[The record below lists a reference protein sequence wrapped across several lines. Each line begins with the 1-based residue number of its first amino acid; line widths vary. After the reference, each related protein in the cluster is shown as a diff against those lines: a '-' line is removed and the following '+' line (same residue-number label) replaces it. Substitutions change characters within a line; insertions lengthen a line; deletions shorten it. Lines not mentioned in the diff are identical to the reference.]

1 MGWLVFDLTGSAF
14 MVGVV
19 FAVRSAP
26 GFFLGALSG
35 VVADRLE
42 RRLLLRFITLCSSIV
57 AGLTAL
63 LLLTDAAQV
72 WTVIALV
79 GVSGGFFVFAQTIA
93 PAYAYDI
100 VGPGHALNCLSLI
113 AMSNQAGGLA
123 GVLIGGALIG
133 VVGPG
138 SAYLAVS
145 VSYLVSG
152 VVLLGTRRSERE
164 LRFRRE
170 SVLRNLVGY
179 VQIVRQNRVLL
190 VLMCLV
196 SVSEVFGFTHATL
209 LPVFAKEVLGVGP
222 LGLGFMYAVRQG
234 SGLVGL
240 ALLAS
245 LSDYRRKGL
254 LMFVLTAA
262 AGLALM
268 TLSLSSNLFFF
279 LAALALVNVF
289 LKSAEALWKTLMQDN
304 VSDEQRGRAM
314 GSYVFSIGVAPAGH
328 LGVGGLASLLG
339 APGALLVNGAVL
351 TFVSLATAIGLPN
364 IRRLR

>member
-26 GFFLGALSG
+26 SFFLGALSG

-79 GVSGGFFVFAQTIA
+79 GVAGGFFVFAQTIA

-133 VVGPG
+133 VVGPAG
-138 SAYLAVS
+138 RTWPSASATWLPASCFWDAQVGAGATISPRVRITEPCRLRPDRPSEPCVIGAY
-145 VSYLVSG
+145 VSG
-152 VVLLGTRRSERE
+152 
-164 LRFRRE
+164 
-170 SVLRNLVGY
+170 
-179 VQIVRQNRVLL
+179 
-190 VLMCLV
+190 
-196 SVSEVFGFTHATL
+196 
-209 LPVFAKEVLGVGP
+209 
-222 LGLGFMYAVRQG
+222 
-234 SGLVGL
+234 
-240 ALLAS
+240 
-245 LSDYRRKGL
+245 
-254 LMFVLTAA
+254 
-262 AGLALM
+262 
-268 TLSLSSNLFFF
+268 
-279 LAALALVNVF
+279 
-289 LKSAEALWKTLMQDN
+289 
-304 VSDEQRGRAM
+304 
-314 GSYVFSIGVAPAGH
+314 IG
-328 LGVGGLASLLG
+328 
-339 APGALLVNGAVL
+339 
-351 TFVSLATAIGLPN
+351 
-364 IRRLR
+364 